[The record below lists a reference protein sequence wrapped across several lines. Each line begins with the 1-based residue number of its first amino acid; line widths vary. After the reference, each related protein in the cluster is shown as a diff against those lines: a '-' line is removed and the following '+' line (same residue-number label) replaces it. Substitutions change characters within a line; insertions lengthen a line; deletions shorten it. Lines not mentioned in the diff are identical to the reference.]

1 MGLIV
6 KSTFLKFIFRQDI
19 LSSDPL
25 IHDLFIQMDYFHLH
39 ALVFAC
45 RGEALGKPLL
55 SHFI

>member
-6 KSTFLKFIFRQDI
+6 KSTFHKFIFRHDI
-19 LSSDPL
+19 LSL
-25 IHDLFIQMDYFHLH
+25 VIHDRFIQVDYFHLH

-45 RGEALGKPLL
+45 RGEALGQPLL